1 MPIMQ
6 SPSSRILARMLAI
19 AQATD
24 IGTALGLP
32 TLNVRH
38 ERNRRA
44 SIGERPAMSLRLVKI
59 ELDPDRQVI
68 HTSSEVCWQM
78 TVDIVIDF
86 ELPSEGQ
93 DVDGDDTGW
102 NNVTVAGNAF
112 AALFIAEA
120 SPIRALVDDV
130 IYGDIDP
137 DEDSTPDN
145 GRLAQSVI
153 VLYRTLWNDP
163 NHLLAPEE
171 NGL

>member
-6 SPSSRILARMLAI
+6 SPSSRILGRMLEI
-19 AQATD
+19 AKATD
-24 IGTALGLP
+24 IGAALGL
-32 TLNVRH
+32 TSISARH

-44 SIGERPAMSLRLVKI
+44 TIGERPAMSLRLVKI
-59 ELDPDRQVI
+59 ELDPDRQVV

-78 TVDIVIDF
+78 TVDIVIDM
-86 ELPSEGQ
+86 ELPKEGE

-102 NNVTVAGNAF
+102 NNVTVAANAY
-112 AALFIAEA
+112 AALFIAEG
-120 SPIRALVDDV
+120 SSIRGLVDDV